1 MIYCEGK
8 NTEPGYFK
16 ALERSLRSAIIDV
29 QVQPTGAPKTIAEE
43 AIARAK
49 EEGLA
54 RGSRKRPENS
64 FERNDQVWAVF
75 DRDEH
80 EPFDEVVELC
90 ERQGVKGGRS
100 NPCFEIWLILHEEEF
115 ERPDDRHQVCRRLRE
130 LRPEYDPNGAKT
142 CDWQR
147 MLLNV
152 KSAEDRASV
161 QLAHRVAEGDPFGP
175 PSTTVGQLTK
185 AIRDAASTSDVK

>member
-29 QVQPTGAPKTIAEE
+29 EVQRTGAPKTIAED
-43 AIARAK
+43 AIARPM

-64 FERNDQVWAVF
+64 FERDDQVWAVF

-80 EPFDEVVELC
+80 EPFDEVIELC
-90 ERQGVKGGRS
+90 ERQGVRIGRS
-100 NPCFEIWLILHEEEF
+100 NPCFEVWLILHEEEF
-115 ERPDDRHQVCRRLRE
+115 ERPDDRHQVCRHLRE
-130 LRPEYDPNGAKT
+130 LRPEYDPYGAKT
-142 CDWQR
+142 CDWQKMIGR
-147 MLLNV
+147 V
-152 KSAEDRASV
+152 EAAEDRAST
-161 QLAHRVAEGDPFGP
+161 QLRHRVSEGTPFGP
-175 PSTTVGQLTK
+175 PSTTV
-185 AIRDAASTSDVK
+185 AN